1 MFIILFFI
9 ISKIQNGCMKKIITV
24 FDVQNTPWHVLSFA
38 IKIAKEYGSPIDG
51 IFLRPRSDKQDF
63 AYPFPNDMEL
73 TKDRLS
79 DEFLARDNTLLVDD
93 NINLF
98 SYECENSGVKY
109 EIQKDISLD
118 GLIDNCKSHDLVV
131 TDTRADF
138 LDQLLPRTSCPVC
151 LTSGNELPE
160 KIVLMLDENSS
171 SRNAIDELT
180 EVLPHFASLPSTV
193 VSINLTNEQKAA
205 NEPYIGQLGKKF
217 SNLKVHKLQGNVEK
231 ELLGFLG
238 DEEKNIMVVMGAFGR
253 SGVSRFFRQSLAKV
267 ILEKT
272 RLSLFIVHK

>member
-1 MFIILFFI
+1 
-9 ISKIQNGCMKKIITV
+9 MKKIMTV

-51 IFLRPRSDKQDF
+51 IFLRPRSGKQDF

-79 DEFLARDNTLLVDD
+79 DELLAQDNTLLVDD
-93 NINLF
+93 NIKLF
-98 SYECENSGVKY
+98 SDECENSGVKY
-109 EIQKDISLD
+109 EIQKEISLD
-118 GLIDNCKSHDLVV
+118 LFIDNCKSQDLVV
-131 TDTRADF
+131 ADTRADF
-138 LDQLLPRTSCPVC
+138 LDLLLPRIACPVC
-151 LTSGNELPE
+151 LASGNELPE

-171 SRNAIDELT
+171 SRNAIDKLT
-180 EVLPHFASLPSTV
+180 EVLPHVSNLPSSV
-193 VSINLTNEQKAA
+193 VSINLTGDQDAT
-205 NEPYIGQLGKKF
+205 NEPYIRQLENRF
-217 SNLKVHKLQGNVEK
+217 SNLKVQKLQGNVER

-238 DEEKNIMVVMGAFGR
+238 DEEDNIMVVMGAFGR